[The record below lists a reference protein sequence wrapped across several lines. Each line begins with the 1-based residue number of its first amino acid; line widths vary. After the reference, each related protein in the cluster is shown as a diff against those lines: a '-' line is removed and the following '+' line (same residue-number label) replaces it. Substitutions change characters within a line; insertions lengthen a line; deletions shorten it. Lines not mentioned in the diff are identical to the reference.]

1 MAPPISNGSST
12 VAARPLRHDR
22 PVGVTQRD
30 ARLWASHLAIVVSL
44 ASADCSRRDE
54 APARRAD
61 ATARRADATVVTDD
75 DLDFCA
81 AETNRHR
88 AQLHLPPVT
97 RSVEVEAYAAAAAR
111 ADHASQVAHSYT
123 DGHHGDPGAFAE
135 NEAVRWPFTPP
146 VQRVVAEAI
155 AAFWREG
162 PGGPHYENV
171 RGDWRVVGC
180 GVWTEQDTV
189 TVVQHFR

>member
-1 MAPPISNGSST
+1 MAPPISSGRST
-12 VAARPLRHDR
+12 AAARPLRHDR
-22 PVGVTQRD
+22 PVGVTRRD
-30 ARLWASHLAIVVSL
+30 ARLWASGLSIVVSL
-44 ASADCSRRDE
+44 ASADCSRRDG
-54 APARRAD
+54 APARRD
-61 ATARRADATVVTDD
+61 DATVVTDA

-81 AETNRHR
+81 AETNRYR
-88 AQLHLPPVT
+88 ARLHLPSVT
-97 RSVEVEAYAAAAAR
+97 RSAAVEAYAGTAAR

-123 DGHHGDPGAFAE
+123 DGLHGHSGAFAE

-180 GVWTEQDTV
+180 GVWAEQGTV

>member
-1 MAPPISNGSST
+1 MG
-12 VAARPLRHDR
+12 HDR
-22 PVGVTQRD
+22 PVGGTRQQ
-30 ARLWASHLAIVVSL
+30 ARVWASSVAIVVSL
-44 ASADCSRRDE
+44 ASAECSRRDE
-54 APARRAD
+54 APTRRDD
-61 ATARRADATVVTDD
+61 APAPRADATVVTDA

-81 AETNRHR
+81 AESNRYR
-88 AQLHLPPVT
+88 GLLHLPPVA
-97 RSVEVEAYAAAAAR
+97 RDGEVEAYAAAAAR

-123 DGHHGDPGAFAE
+123 GGQRGDLGAFAE
-135 NEAVRWPFTPP
+135 NEVVRWPFMPP

-162 PGGPHYENV
+162 AGGPHYENL

-180 GVWTEQDTV
+180 GVWAEQGTV

>member
-1 MAPPISNGSST
+1 M
-12 VAARPLRHDR
+12 
-22 PVGVTQRD
+22 GVTRQH
-30 ARLWASHLAIVVSL
+30 ARLWASHLALVVSL

-61 ATARRADATVVTDD
+61 APARRADATVVTDGATAVTD
-75 DLDFCA
+75 GDLDFCA
-81 AETNRHR
+81 SETNRYR
-88 AQLHLPPVT
+88 AQLHLPLVT

-123 DGHHGDPGAFAE
+123 DGQHDDRGAFAE

-146 VQRVVAEAI
+146 VQRVVAAAI
-155 AAFWREG
+155 AVFWREG
-162 PGGPHYENV
+162 PGGPHYENL

-180 GVWTEQDTV
+180 GVWAEQGTV